1 MKYCPTVCVGQ
12 NKITAEPAKR
22 NCQNRKKQLPYD
34 QKTTAEPAK
43 NNCRKIK
50 TQLPKSQKTTDQQ
63 KTNAEKSKSDCRIVK
78 RQLPECQKTTAEL
91 SKDNC
96 RRVGQFGSLNLNYCV
111 RRAAQNHCPTGKKQ
125 QPRKIITAELAKH
138 NYRKIKKQLPNRQKT
153 TAEQ

>member
-1 MKYCPTVCVGQ
+1 MNFVLLCASGKTKQLPNRQ
-12 NKITAEPAKR
+12 KATAETE
-22 NCQNRKKQLPYD
+22 KKQLPND